1 MEHDFGAQTRR
12 LRFCGGRSVRAPS
25 DMDASFLLTHRAQLS
40 PDSEAIV
47 DCSTGHRYTFAQVN
61 EWANRTAHWLHAM
74 GVEYGDRVSILGHN
88 SVAYVDLLFACGK
101 IGAVFTPLNWRL
113 TARELAYIVNDCA
126 PEVLI
131 VEPEFADLLDEMR
144 GDIAVPQIVTRA
156 EFEAAAR
163 EMATHEPARPSR
175 LNGESIHA
183 ILYTSGT
190 TGRPKG
196 ALIPHRQL
204 LWNAIS
210 TVVSWELSSADCAP
224 ILTPM
229 FHAGGLF
236 VFLTTLVYAGG
247 KSVIARTFDSADSLR
262 LIAQERCT
270 VVLGVPTIYQMWL
283 ESKEV
288 AKHDLSSVRFFL
300 SGGAPCPVPLIH
312 RWRET
317 TGIALRQGYGMS
329 EVGVNCF
336 AMSDAESISKAGSVG
351 KPIFHLAARIVDQDG
366 RDVEDGATGE
376 LVFQGMQVC
385 AGYLN
390 NHKATAQTIRDG
402 WFYTGDMARRD
413 EDGFFAIIGRFKDM
427 LISGGE
433 NVYAAEVESVFMAHP
448 AVQECALIGK
458 ADEKWGEVGV
468 LFVVLAKDADASRT
482 TLLTHS
488 REHLAR
494 YKVPKEIVF
503 LDELPHSPYGKVEKI
518 KLKEQFLS
526 FDGNAK
532 R

>member
-1 MEHDFGAQTRR
+1 MILERR
-12 LRFCGGRSVRAPS
+12 RPRLPFAADGDVRAPS

-40 PDSEAIV
+40 PDREAIV
-47 DCSTGHRYTFAQVN
+47 DCSTGHRYTFTQVN
-61 EWANRTAHWLHAM
+61 KWANRTAHWLHAC
-74 GVEYGDRVSILGHN
+74 GVEYGERVSILGHN
-88 SVAYVDLLFACGK
+88 SIAYVDLFFACGK

-113 TARELAYIVNDCA
+113 TAAELAYIVNDCA
-126 PEVLI
+126 PKVLI
-131 VEPEFADLLDEMR
+131 VEPEFAPLLDEMR
-144 GDIAVPQIVTRA
+144 AVIDVPRIVMRA
-156 EFEAAAR
+156 EFETAAQ
-163 EMATHEPARPSR
+163 EMATDEPVRPSR
-175 LNGESIHA
+175 LNEESIHA

-196 ALIPHRQL
+196 ALIPHRQV

-210 TVVSWELSSADCAP
+210 TVVSWELSSTDCAP

-247 KSVIARTFDSADSLR
+247 KSIIAKTFDSADSLR
-262 LIAQERCT
+262 LIEQERCT

-283 ESKEV
+283 DLAAV
-288 AKHDLSSVRFFL
+288 AERDLSSVRFFL

-312 RWRET
+312 QWRET

-336 AMSDAESISKAGSVG
+336 SMSDAESISKAGSVG
-351 KPIFHLAARIVDQDG
+351 KPIFHLAARIVDANG
-366 RDVEDGATGE
+366 RDVADGETGE
-376 LVFQGMQVC
+376 LIFRGKQVC

-390 NHKATAQTIRDG
+390 NAEATAQTIRDG

-413 EDGFFAIIGRFKDM
+413 GEGYFAIIGRFKDM

-433 NVYAAEVESVFMAHP
+433 NVYAAEVEAVFMAHP
-448 AVQECALIGK
+448 TVQECALVGK

-468 LFVVLAKDADASRT
+468 MFVVTTTDTNTPHSTHHTLRT
-482 TLLTHS
+482 TLLTYS
-488 REHLAR
+488 RERLAR

-518 KLKEQFLS
+518 KLREKYL
-526 FDGNAK
+526 